1 MPSILVAF
9 FLAFHHCWISLPP
22 LFLVDKFL
30 QPFLDGLQTDSPSF
44 HLIALVVLVL
54 LGFFL
59 LTKGGDLLTDGASDL
74 ARGLGIHPAVIGLTV
89 VSISTSAPEL
99 FTSMAAIVGDAKR
112 LIIGN
117 VVGSN
122 LANVGLILGVAAFV
136 RPIKMKGS
144 LPNWQS
150 TLLLLI
156 TILFSVCCLWPGKA
170 TFDRLNGITFVV
182 ILAIYLVFV
191 TRHALKD
198 RKAYKKK
205 REAETQET
213 EGNISIARAILLVL
227 GATVALWFGSDVLVI
242 GAKSLA
248 ESASVPQ
255 ELIGLTVLAIG
266 TSLPELAASWALAKR
281 SESSML
287 VGNVVGSNL
296 FNLTFVAGLAGTMS
310 PIPVNSAL
318 GQIEFPAMLL
328 VTVLLCWL
336 VRREKIGLPHGIFLL
351 VFYFSA
357 IGISWILHA

>member
-1 MPSILVAF
+1 M
-9 FLAFHHCWISLPP
+9 
-22 LFLVDKFL
+22 
-30 QPFLDGLQTDSPSF
+30 
-44 HLIALVVLVL
+44 
-54 LGFFL
+54 
-59 LTKGGDLLTDGASDL
+59 
-74 ARGLGIHPAVIGLTV
+74 
-89 VSISTSAPEL
+89 
-99 FTSMAAIVGDAKR
+99 
-112 LIIGN
+112 
-117 VVGSN
+117 
-122 LANVGLILGVAAFV
+122 
-136 RPIKMKGS
+136 
-144 LPNWQS
+144 
-150 TLLLLI
+150 
-156 TILFSVCCLWPGKA
+156 
-170 TFDRLNGITFVV
+170 
-182 ILAIYLVFV
+182 
-191 TRHALKD
+191 
-198 RKAYKKK
+198 
-205 REAETQET
+205 
-213 EGNISIARAILLVL
+213 
-227 GATVALWFGSDVLVI
+227 WFGSDVLVI